1 MLGSFLILLKTR
13 PNFLNL
19 FYIICSK
26 KFKGGEVS
34 MSYYYYCKYCKD
46 YRKKQHDCH
55 KKSSKCYDKYDGY
68 YERCDKKQEEKP
80 CVNVK
85 VDCCCDDKD
94 KLVRASAFRAINTV
108 NQNVP
113 ANTFVKVLF
122 QDEQFDLANE
132 YNPVTS
138 IFIPKTRGVY
148 SVIGTIA
155 FIPNNL
161 NVNYRARVEIRVNGN
176 PAIAIDNDFF
186 GPINFANVVAVSSI
200 LQLHAG
206 DSVEIF
212 AQSSVAGVIS
222 NVEDSTHFETARFP
236 SPKV

>member
-1 MLGSFLILLKTR
+1 
-13 PNFLNL
+13 
-19 FYIICSK
+19 
-26 KFKGGEVS
+26 
-34 MSYYYYCKYCKD
+34 MSYYYYDHCKD
-46 YRKKQHDCH
+46 NKKKHHDCH
-55 KKSSKCYDKYDGY
+55 KSSKGYDKYDKY
-68 YERCDKKQEEKP
+68 YEKCDKKYEEKP
-80 CVNVK
+80 WVNVK
-85 VDCCCDDKD
+85 VDCCSDDNQYN
-94 KLVRASAFRAINTV
+94 LVRASAFRAVSTV

-122 QDEQFDLANE
+122 QNEQFDLANE
-132 YNPVTS
+132 YNPATS

-161 NVNYRARVEIRVNGN
+161 NANYRARVEIRVNGN

-200 LQLHAG
+200 IQLNAG
-206 DSVEIF
+206 DVVEVF

-222 NVEDSTHFETARFP
+222 TVENSTHFEAARFP
-236 SPKV
+236 SPKE